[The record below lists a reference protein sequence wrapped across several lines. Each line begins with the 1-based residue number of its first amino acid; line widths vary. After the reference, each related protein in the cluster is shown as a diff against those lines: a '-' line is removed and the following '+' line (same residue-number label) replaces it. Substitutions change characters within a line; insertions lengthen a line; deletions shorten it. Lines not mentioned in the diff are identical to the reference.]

1 MVLVSDKPID
11 SLVLTGRIVM
21 VMYFLHT
28 GRKRHT
34 LPGTEEPMITLDF
47 ITALFYEIDEQ
58 MGAIPK
64 HPEAH
69 HWPSEVVTL
78 GLLHALKGVGNRPF
92 YRWLTRD
99 YRPLF
104 SRLSERT
111 RLFRL
116 LKTHQAWTKAFW
128 ASPTVLGVIDTYGIE
143 LIHPMREGRSP
154 QQIGRKGLSNHR
166 WIVGGKLCLLL
177 NQWGLI
183 VGWACDTANV
193 ADNTFQWLIRQFEE
207 QMIVLSD
214 TGFHAAEGDP
224 SNLKLCQRGE
234 WEDRM
239 LVETVLSM
247 LTLVCHLKKVMH
259 RGWEYF
265 YARLAFTMAAFNV
278 LVRWHGFQPYAS
290 GLVPLS
296 IAEFSL

>member
-1 MVLVSDKPID
+1 MMTV
-11 SLVLTGRIVM
+11 
-21 VMYFLHT
+21 
-28 GRKRHT
+28 
-34 LPGTEEPMITLDF
+34 EF

-58 MGAIPK
+58 IGAIPK

-69 HWPSEVVTL
+69 LWPSEVVTL

-99 YRPLF
+99 YRALF
-104 SRLSERT
+104 PYLPERT

-116 LKTHQAWTKAFW
+116 FKTHHAWTQAFL
-128 ASPTVLGVIDTYGIE
+128 ATPTVLGIIDTYGIE
-143 LIHPMREGRSP
+143 LIHPIREGRSP

-177 NQWGLI
+177 NQWGLV
-183 VGWACDTANV
+183 VGWACATANV
-193 ADNTFQWLIRQFEE
+193 ADNTFQWLVRQVED

-214 TGFHAAEGDP
+214 TAFHAAEGDP
-224 SNLKLCQRGE
+224 INLKLCPRGE

-259 RGWEYF
+259 RVWAYF
-265 YARLAFTMAAFNV
+265 HARLAFTIAAFNV
-278 LVRWHGFQPYAS
+278 LVQWYGLQPNAS
-290 GLVPLS
+290 GFVPLT